1 MTLAENLDA
10 MGILACNRNPYLP
23 SLDDFGFAWGEM
35 TALIDRKALFLSKFF
50 RHRTVYLAPRVYF
63 LLRQCRPRRPM
74 PPDAASLY
82 GILENSPPL
91 ETGEWKQL
99 SLLDHTRYQ
108 KAFQFLLEQRYA
120 TALANGSV
128 LNPNWSTLKYGTA
141 EAWEACSVSPPP
153 SRDPEEEL
161 RAILG
166 RTLPEGEVARL
177 LRGA

>member
-1 MTLAENLDA
+1 M
-10 MGILACNRNPYLP
+10 
-23 SLDDFGFAWGEM
+23 
-35 TALIDRKALFLSKFF
+35 
-50 RHRTVYLAPRVYF
+50 APRVYF

-82 GILENSPPL
+82 SPPL

-177 LRGA
+177 PRGA